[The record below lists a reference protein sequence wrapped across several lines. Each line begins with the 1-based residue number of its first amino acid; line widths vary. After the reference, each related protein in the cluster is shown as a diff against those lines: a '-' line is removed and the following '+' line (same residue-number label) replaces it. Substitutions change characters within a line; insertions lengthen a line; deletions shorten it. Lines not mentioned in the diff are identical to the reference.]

1 MVELILNITNW
12 YTNYNI
18 KITFLSSIVQ
28 STIWK
33 KSPVHITS
41 QKFWQIF
48 MPEQTFHVAKVA
60 KLVSVVKFE
69 ILFTQ
74 QKKIIIFLYFC
85 YYWISFSFYI
95 YLTYINFIRYIPS
108 FFSNLVQ
115 WFR

>member
-33 KSPVHITS
+33 KSPVYITS

-48 MPEQTFHVAKVA
+48 MPEQTFHVAK
-60 KLVSVVKFE
+60 LVSVVKFE
-69 ILFTQ
+69 SLFTQ

-85 YYWISFSFYI
+85 YYI

-108 FFSNLVQ
+108 FFSSLVQ

>member
-85 YYWISFSFYI
+85 YYI

-108 FFSNLVQ
+108 FFSSLVQ